1 MSSDVYRHAFEMVL
15 PIRWGDMDAFQ
26 HVNNVV
32 YFRYMEQVRVSW
44 FETLSLPVPDE
55 NGCGPVIVS
64 AHMNFLRQLRYP
76 GDVRGTMRVG
86 KPGRSSL
93 DSRFE
98 LTRTDAPN
106 ELIAQGGAKI
116 VWVDY
121 DAGKSVPLPKALLA
135 ALE

>member
-1 MSSDVYRHAFEMVL
+1 MSSDVYRHVFEMVL

-44 FETLSLPVPDE
+44 FETLRLPVPDE
-55 NGCGPVIVS
+55 NGCGPVIVN
-64 AHMNFLRQLRYP
+64 AHMDFLRQLRYP
-76 GDVRGTMRVG
+76 GDVRGTMRIG
-86 KPGRSSL
+86 KPGRRSL

-98 LTRTDAPN
+98 LTRTDTPN

-121 DAGKSVPLPKALLA
+121 NAGKSVPLPEALLA